1 MSTFR
6 GWIGEKV
13 ASFGLWFSLDAKV
26 YQRFHD
32 VIVPASNG
40 TTQIDHLVVSPFG
53 LFVIET
59 KNISGWIF
67 GSQDQKK
74 WSQSLYGKTFS
85 FQNPLMQNYR
95 HTKCLAEYLD
105 IDHSLIHPIVF
116 FASSCTFKT
125 PMPPNVLRSG
135 LSSYISGFRQPL
147 LTDRDIQRIV
157 TAIQALKAN
166 PLLTHGNHMRS
177 LRERYRS
184 TDTCPKCGARLVE
197 RIATKGPSPG
207 SKFFGCSGYPR
218 CRYTRPA

>member
-13 ASFGLWFSLDAKV
+13 TSLRLWLSLDTKV

-40 TTQIDHLVVSPFG
+40 TTQIDHLLISPFG

-59 KNISGWIF
+59 KNIAGWIF
-67 GSQDQKK
+67 GSKDQHK

-95 HTKCLAEYLD
+95 HTKCLADYLD
-105 IDHSLIHPIVF
+105 IDHSIIHPIVF
-116 FASSCTFKT
+116 FSSECTFKT

-135 LSSYISGFRQPL
+135 LSSYISGFRQP
-147 LTDRDIQRIV
+147 
-157 TAIQALKAN
+157 
-166 PLLTHGNHMRS
+166 
-177 LRERYRS
+177 
-184 TDTCPKCGARLVE
+184 
-197 RIATKGPSPG
+197 
-207 SKFFGCSGYPR
+207 
-218 CRYTRPA
+218 